1 MTNTN
6 SIIFK
11 IPAIILCILLV
22 LTMMCSYA
30 HVEYENSHGTQLF
43 AAPFC
48 LSMDN
53 GSSRSEISAPMYRFV
68 SWINPF
74 KAVFD
79 EEIKDIGFAFSITKF
94 VYNSYPYAKYQY
106 RTCCNINKPTVC
118 FLRI

>member
-6 SIIFK
+6 KILFK
-11 IPAIILCILLV
+11 IPAIILCILLI

-30 HVEYENSHGTQLF
+30 HIEYENSHGTQLF

-48 LSMDN
+48 LSMDM
-53 GSSRSEISAPMYRFV
+53 SSSKSEISAPIYKFV

-74 KAVFD
+74 KAIFED
-79 EEIKDIGFAFSITKF
+79 EIENICFAFVLTNF
-94 VYNSYPYAKYQY
+94 VYNSYPYAQYQY
-106 RTCCNINKPTVC
+106 RTCCDINKPTVC

>member
-1 MTNTN
+1 MTN
-6 SIIFK
+6 SYRIIFK
-11 IPAIILCILLV
+11 ISAIVLCILLV

-48 LSMDN
+48 LSMDC
-53 GSSRSEISAPMYRFV
+53 GSSKSEISAPIYRFV

-74 KAVFD
+74 KAIFED
-79 EEIKDIGFAFSITKF
+79 GIKDICFSFVLTNF
-94 VYNSYPYAKYQY
+94 VYNSYPYTKYLY